1 MKISIVI
8 PCYNAEHYLRECLDS
23 IMQCDSVQ
31 VEIICV
37 DDFSTDNTISIV
49 ETYCEKH
56 DNIIL
61 IKHAENKGTLEA
73 RRSGSFAASGDYI
86 LYVDPDDRLASGG
99 LKKLAQ
105 SLEKNSVDIL
115 CFGHTAFGACDDRK
129 LQWNKFSSGHLNI
142 SSREHLLDAVFRLKP
157 KMPWSLCVCAWRREL
172 IIEALNEMPYG
183 YCVYCE
189 DGCMFFVLCNK
200 AQRVNFLDS
209 IIYEYRVD
217 SGITSH
223 MRVLDWDTIGANLR
237 SLSYI
242 VRFGSGECA
251 RAGRIYWAYFEMV
264 CVEAI
269 RSRIFSKLKRYDDK
283 KELLREEYF
292 SKDNMAGMLYLI
304 MFEQERTWERRMNL
318 LKPFWIFK
326 FLLIIA
332 RSCMGLRKKL
342 SNSEDAKIHYQIL
355 HDEYKFMA
363 KLISSKG

>member
-8 PCYNAEHYLRECLDS
+8 PCYNAERYLRECLDS

-37 DDFSTDNTISIV
+37 DDYSTDNTIPIV
-49 ETYCEKH
+49 ETYCEKY

-99 LKKLAQ
+99 LKKLVQ
-105 SLEKNSVDIL
+105 SLEKNPVDIL
-115 CFGHTAFGACDDRK
+115 CFGHTAFGACDDRR
-129 LQWNKFSSGHLNI
+129 LRWNKYSSGHFGI
-142 SSREHLLDAVFRLKP
+142 TSRKQILDAVVSPKP
-157 KMPWSLCVCAWRREL
+157 KMPWSLQVCAWRREL
-172 IIEALNEMPYG
+172 TIAALNEMPYG

-200 AQRVNFLDS
+200 AKSVNFLDGV
-209 IIYEYRVD
+209 IYEYRVD

-223 MRVLDWDTIGANLR
+223 KRAVSWATLGANLR

-242 VRFGSGECA
+242 VRFGGGECA
-251 RAGRIYWAYFEMV
+251 RAGKVYWVYFERMCFESV
-264 CVEAI
+264 
-269 RSRIFSKLKRYDDK
+269 RSRIFSKLKCYADK
-283 KELLREEYF
+283 NELLREEYF
-292 SKDNMAGMLYLI
+292 SKDNMAGALYLI
-304 MFEQERTWERRMNL
+304 MFEQERAWEKRMNL

-342 SNSEDAKIHYQIL
+342 SSGIDAKIRYQIL
-355 HDEYKFMA
+355 HDEYKLMA
-363 KLISSKG
+363 KYMSSKG